1 MLKSIEN
8 LIRIYYNLLQT
19 NYRRD
24 FVLHLCIFSEM
35 LLKITF
41 ICSIMHICGNIDNL
55 IGKGEEMRLRKRV
68 HSAFIAT
75 VLTCSLVVTPVFA
88 EPDTLE
94 SLQQEQENLK
104 NQKEAAQNELNSL
117 QSDLD
122 TIVTKLADLED
133 QLIAKGEEIIQI
145 KADLEAAEEKRQE
158 QYDAMKLRI
167 KYMYEAGTGSA
178 TMEKVMTSGDISS
191 MLTQAEYS
199 QQVHDYDREQLQ
211 EYANTVQEIEDLQA
225 KSEQELADLEDLE
238 SEYQQQEENLNS
250 MISSKSDEVS
260 NLDGMLQ
267 EAARKIQEEKD
278 RQEAEAERQRQLEEQ
293 QRQQAQNE
301 PVSGGSGGQSGG
313 GGSTSSGSDDS
324 YDAVTGNAIVDR
336 AYSKIGLWYEWG
348 ACGPNTFDC
357 SGLVSYALTGS
368 YSRLG
373 TTYTFM
379 GWTRV
384 SNPQP
389 GDVCTSWTHCGIYIG
404 NGQMIH
410 APHTGAQITIGSVP
424 SNMIYVRY

>member
-1 MLKSIEN
+1 MQN
-8 LIRIYYNLLQT
+8 D
-19 NYRRD
+19 RRRED
-24 FVLHLCIFSEM
+24 PQICFFFDM
-35 LLKITF
+35 LLKNMLL
-41 ICSIMHICGNIDNL
+41 CCIMRMCGDIDNI

-75 VLTCSLVVTPVFA
+75 VLTCSLAVTPVLA
-88 EPDTLE
+88 APDTLE
-94 SLQQEQENLK
+94 SLQQEQEDLK
-104 NQKEAAQNELNSL
+104 NQKAAAQSELNSL

-122 TIVTKLADLED
+122 AIVTKLADLED

-250 MISSKSDEVS
+250 MIASKSDEVS

-293 QRQQAQNE
+293 QRQQAAAQNNNTG
-301 PVSGGSGGQSGG
+301 GGSNNTG
-313 GGSTSSGSDDS
+313 GGSTSSASNDS

-336 AYSKIGLWYEWG
+336 AYSKMGLWYEWG

-368 YSRLG
+368 YTRLG

-410 APHTGAQITIGSVP
+410 APHTGAQITIGPVP

>member
-1 MLKSIEN
+1 M
-8 LIRIYYNLLQT
+8 R
-19 NYRRD
+19 
-24 FVLHLCIFSEM
+24 IFSEI
-35 LLKITF
+35 LLKNNLF
-41 ICSIMHICGNIDNL
+41 WCIMHICGDIDNK

-68 HSAFIAT
+68 HSAVIAT
-75 VLTCSLVVTPVFA
+75 VLTCSMAVTPVFA

-94 SLQQEQENLK
+94 SLQEEQENLQ

-178 TMEKVMTSGDISS
+178 TMEKVMSSGDISS
-191 MLTQAEYS
+191 MLTQAEYT

-250 MISSKSDEVS
+250 MISSKSDEIS

-293 QRQQAQNE
+293 RRQQAAQQQSNNTTTNT
-301 PVSGGSGGQSGG
+301 SDTTDSNTSSNDSSGG
-313 GGSTSSGSDDS
+313 GSSEPS
-324 YDAVTGNAIVDR
+324 YSPVTGNAIVDR
-336 AYSKIGLWYEWG
+336 AYSKIGCWYEWG
-348 ACGPNTFDC
+348 AVGPNTFDC

-389 GDVCTSWTHCGIYIG
+389 GDVCTSSTHCGIYIG

-410 APHTGAQITIGSVP
+410 APHTGAQVTVGPVP

>member
-1 MLKSIEN
+1 MQN
-8 LIRIYYNLLQT
+8 D
-19 NYRRD
+19 RRRED
-24 FVLHLCIFSEM
+24 PQICIFFDM
-35 LLKITF
+35 LLKNMLL
-41 ICSIMHICGNIDNL
+41 CCIMRMCGDIDNI

-75 VLTCSLVVTPVFA
+75 VLTCSLAVTPVLA
-88 EPDTLE
+88 APDTLE
-94 SLQQEQENLK
+94 SLQQEQEDLK
-104 NQKEAAQNELNSL
+104 NQKAAAQSELNSL

-122 TIVTKLADLED
+122 AIVTKLADLED

-167 KYMYEAGTGSA
+167 KYMYEAGTGTA
-178 TMEKVMTSGDISS
+178 TMEKVMSSGDISG

-199 QQVHDYDREQLQ
+199 QQVHEYDRDQLE

-225 KSEQELADLEDLE
+225 KSEQELADLEELE
-238 SEYQQQEENLNS
+238 GEYQQQEENLNS
-250 MISSKSDEVS
+250 MIASKSDEVS

-293 QRQQAQNE
+293 QRQQAAAQNNNTG
-301 PVSGGSGGQSGG
+301 GGSNNTG
-313 GGSTSSGSDDS
+313 GGSTSSASNDS

-336 AYSKIGLWYEWG
+336 AYSKMGLWYEWG

-368 YSRLG
+368 YTRLG

-410 APHTGAQITIGSVP
+410 APHTGAQITIGPVP

>member
-1 MLKSIEN
+1 MQN
-8 LIRIYYNLLQT
+8 D
-19 NYRRD
+19 RRRED
-24 FVLHLCIFSEM
+24 PQICIFFDM
-35 LLKITF
+35 LLKNMLL
-41 ICSIMHICGNIDNL
+41 CCIMHMCGDIDNI

-75 VLTCSLVVTPVFA
+75 VLTCSLAVTPVLA
-88 EPDTLE
+88 APDTLE
-94 SLQQEQENLK
+94 SLQQEQEDLK
-104 NQKEAAQNELNSL
+104 NQKAAAQSELNSL

-133 QLIAKGEEIIQI
+133 QLIAKGEEINQI

-301 PVSGGSGGQSGG
+301 PVSGGSGG

>member
-1 MLKSIEN
+1 
-8 LIRIYYNLLQT
+8 
-19 NYRRD
+19 
-24 FVLHLCIFSEM
+24 
-35 LLKITF
+35 
-41 ICSIMHICGNIDNL
+41 MHICGDIDNI
-55 IGKGEEMRLRKRV
+55 IGKGEKMGFKRV

-75 VLTCSLVVTPVFA
+75 VLTCSLAVTPVFA

-94 SLQQEQENLK
+94 SLQNKQEDLQ
-104 NQKEAAQNELNSL
+104 NQKAAAQDELNSL
-117 QSDLD
+117 QSELN
-122 TIVTKLADLED
+122 TIMEKTAELED
-133 QLIAKGEEIIQI
+133 QLIAKGEEIIQA
-145 KADLEAAEEKRQE
+145 KEDLKVAEEKRDE

-167 KYMYEAGTGSA
+167 KYMYETGSGTA

-199 QQVHDYDREQLQ
+199 QQVHEYDREQLQ
-211 EYANTVQEIEDLQA
+211 EYADTVQEIEDLQD
-225 KSEQELADLEDLE
+225 KLETEMTNLEDLE
-238 SEYQQQEENLNS
+238 AEYQKQQEELNTT
-250 MISSKSDEVS
+250 ISTKQDEVS
-260 NLDGMLQ
+260 DLDSMIQ
-267 EAARKIQEEKD
+267 EAARKVQEEKD

-293 QRQQAQNE
+293 QRQQEAAAQTGSTGGGTSTGGGSSN
-301 PVSGGSGGQSGG
+301 VSNSGGSSGG
-313 GGSTSSGSDDS
+313 ADTS

-336 AYSKIGLWYEWG
+336 AYSKIGCWYEWG
-348 ACGPNTFDC
+348 AVGPNTFDC

-389 GDVCTSWTHCGIYIG
+389 GDICTSSTHCGIYIG
-404 NGQMIH
+404 GGQMIH
-410 APHTGAQITIGSVP
+410 APHTGAQVTIGPVP

>member
-1 MLKSIEN
+1 
-8 LIRIYYNLLQT
+8 
-19 NYRRD
+19 
-24 FVLHLCIFSEM
+24 
-35 LLKITF
+35 
-41 ICSIMHICGNIDNL
+41 MHICGDIDNI

-75 VLTCSLVVTPVFA
+75 VLTCSLAVTPVFA
-88 EPDTLE
+88 APDTLE
-94 SLQQEQENLK
+94 SLQQEQENLQ
-104 NQKEAAQNELNSL
+104 NQKEAAQSELNSL

-133 QLIAKGEEIIQI
+133 QLIAKGEEIIKI

-167 KYMYEAGTGSA
+167 KYMYEAGTGTA

-199 QQVHDYDREQLQ
+199 QQVHEYDREQLQ
-211 EYANTVQEIEDLQA
+211 EYANTVQEIADLQA

-238 SEYQQQEENLNS
+238 GEYQQQEEDLNS
-250 MISSKSDEVS
+250 MISSKADEVS
-260 NLDGMLQ
+260 DLDGMIQ
-267 EAARKIQEEKD
+267 EAARKVQEEKD

-293 QRQQAQNE
+293 QRQQAVAAAQQSNNN
-301 PVSGGSGGQSGG
+301 SGGGTSTGGGGSTG
-313 GGSTSSGSDDS
+313 GGSTSSGGSDNS
-324 YDAVTGNAIVDR
+324 YNAVTGNAIVDR
-336 AYSKIGLWYEWG
+336 AYSKIGCWYEWG
-348 ACGPNTFDC
+348 AVGPNTFDC

-373 TTYTFM
+373 TTYTFL

-389 GDVCTSWTHCGIYIG
+389 GDVCTSSTHCGIYIG

-410 APHTGAQITIGSVP
+410 APHTGAQVTIGSVP

>member
-1 MLKSIEN
+1 
-8 LIRIYYNLLQT
+8 
-19 NYRRD
+19 
-24 FVLHLCIFSEM
+24 
-35 LLKITF
+35 
-41 ICSIMHICGNIDNL
+41 
-55 IGKGEEMRLRKRV
+55 MRLRKRV

-75 VLTCSLVVTPVFA
+75 VLTCSLAVTPVLA
-88 EPDTLE
+88 APDTLE
-94 SLQQEQENLK
+94 SLQQEQEDLK
-104 NQKEAAQNELNSL
+104 NQKDAAQSELNSL

-133 QLIAKGEEIIQI
+133 QLIAKGEEIIKI

-167 KYMYEAGTGSA
+167 KYMYEAGSGTA
-178 TMEKVMTSGDISS
+178 TMEKVITSGDISG

-199 QQVHDYDREQLQ
+199 QQVHEYDREQLK
-211 EYANTVQEIEDLQA
+211 EYADTVQEIEDLQA
-225 KSEQELADLEDLE
+225 KSEQELADLEELE
-238 SEYQQQEENLNS
+238 GEYQQQEENLNS
-250 MISSKSDEVS
+250 MIASKADEVS

-293 QRQQAQNE
+293 QRQQAAAQNNNNNTG
-301 PVSGGSGGQSGG
+301 GGSGNTG
-313 GGSTSSGSDDS
+313 GGSTSSASNDS

-368 YSRLG
+368 YTRLG

-410 APHTGAQITIGSVP
+410 APHTGAQITIGPVP

>member
-1 MLKSIEN
+1 MQN
-8 LIRIYYNLLQT
+8 D
-19 NYRRD
+19 RRRED
-24 FVLHLCIFSEM
+24 PQICIFFDM
-35 LLKITF
+35 LLKNMLL
-41 ICSIMHICGNIDNL
+41 CCIMRMCGDIDNI

-75 VLTCSLVVTPVFA
+75 VLTCSLAVTPVLA
-88 EPDTLE
+88 APDTLE
-94 SLQQEQENLK
+94 SLQQEQEDLK
-104 NQKEAAQNELNSL
+104 NQKAAAQSELNSL

-122 TIVTKLADLED
+122 AIVTKLADLED

-167 KYMYEAGTGSA
+167 KYMYEAGTGTA
-178 TMEKVMTSGDISS
+178 TMEKVMSSGDISG

-199 QQVHDYDREQLQ
+199 QQVHEYDRDQLE

-225 KSEQELADLEDLE
+225 KSEQELADLEELE
-238 SEYQQQEENLNS
+238 GEYQQQEENLNS
-250 MISSKSDEVS
+250 MIASKSDEVS

-293 QRQQAQNE
+293 QRQQAAAQNNNTG
-301 PVSGGSGGQSGG
+301 GGSNNTG
-313 GGSTSSGSDDS
+313 GGSTSSASNDS

-336 AYSKIGLWYEWG
+336 AYSKMGLWYEWG

-368 YSRLG
+368 YTRLG

-410 APHTGAQITIGSVP
+410 APHTGAQITIGPVP
-424 SNMIYVRY
+424 SNMIYIRY

>member
-1 MLKSIEN
+1 
-8 LIRIYYNLLQT
+8 
-19 NYRRD
+19 
-24 FVLHLCIFSEM
+24 
-35 LLKITF
+35 
-41 ICSIMHICGNIDNL
+41 MHICGDIDNI
-55 IGKGEEMRLRKRV
+55 IGKGEKMGFKKV

-75 VLTCSLVVTPVFA
+75 VLTCSLAVTPVFA

-94 SLQQEQENLK
+94 SLQNKQEDLQ
-104 NQKEAAQNELNSL
+104 NQKAAAQDELNSL
-117 QSDLD
+117 QSELN
-122 TIVTKLADLED
+122 TIMEKTAELED
-133 QLIAKGEEIIQI
+133 QLIAKGEEIIQA
-145 KADLEAAEEKRQE
+145 KEDLKVAEEKRDE

-167 KYMYEAGTGSA
+167 KYMYETGSGTA

-199 QQVHDYDREQLQ
+199 QQVHEYDREQLQ
-211 EYANTVQEIEDLQA
+211 EYADTVQEIEDLQD
-225 KSEQELADLEDLE
+225 KLETEMTNLEDLE
-238 SEYQQQEENLNS
+238 AEYQKQQEELNTT
-250 MISSKSDEVS
+250 ISTKQDEVS
-260 NLDGMLQ
+260 DLDSMIQ
-267 EAARKIQEEKD
+267 EAARKVQEEKD

-293 QRQQAQNE
+293 QRQQEAAAQTGNTGGGTSTGGGSSN
-301 PVSGGSGGQSGG
+301 VSNSGGSSGG
-313 GGSTSSGSDDS
+313 SDTS

-336 AYSKIGLWYEWG
+336 AYSKIGCWYEWG
-348 ACGPNTFDC
+348 AVGPNTFDC

-389 GDVCTSWTHCGIYIG
+389 GDICTSSTHCGIYIG
-404 NGQMIH
+404 GGQMIH
-410 APHTGAQITIGSVP
+410 APHTGAQVTIGPVP

>member
-1 MLKSIEN
+1 
-8 LIRIYYNLLQT
+8 
-19 NYRRD
+19 
-24 FVLHLCIFSEM
+24 
-35 LLKITF
+35 
-41 ICSIMHICGNIDNL
+41 MHICGDIDNI
-55 IGKGEEMRLRKRV
+55 IGKGEKMGFKKV

-75 VLTCSLVVTPVFA
+75 VLTCSLAVTPVFA

-94 SLQQEQENLK
+94 SLQNKQEDLQ
-104 NQKEAAQNELNSL
+104 NQKAAAQDELNSL
-117 QSDLD
+117 QSELN
-122 TIVTKLADLED
+122 TIMEKTAELED
-133 QLIAKGEEIIQI
+133 QLIAKGEEIIQA
-145 KADLEAAEEKRQE
+145 KEDLKVAEEKRDE

-167 KYMYEAGTGSA
+167 KYMYETGSGTA

-199 QQVHDYDREQLQ
+199 QQVHEYDREQLQ
-211 EYANTVQEIEDLQA
+211 EYADTVQEIEDLQD
-225 KSEQELADLEDLE
+225 KLETEMTNLEDLE
-238 SEYQQQEENLNS
+238 AEYQKQQEELNTT
-250 MISSKSDEVS
+250 ISTKQDEVS
-260 NLDGMLQ
+260 DLDSMIQ
-267 EAARKIQEEKD
+267 EAARKVQEEKD

-293 QRQQAQNE
+293 QRQQEAAAQTGNTGGGTSTGGGSSN
-301 PVSGGSGGQSGG
+301 VSNSGGSSGG
-313 GGSTSSGSDDS
+313 ADTS

-336 AYSKIGLWYEWG
+336 AYSKIGCWYEWG
-348 ACGPNTFDC
+348 AVGPNTFDC

-389 GDVCTSWTHCGIYIG
+389 GDICTSSTHCGIYIG
-404 NGQMIH
+404 GGQMIH
-410 APHTGAQITIGSVP
+410 APHTGAQVTIGPVP

>member
-1 MLKSIEN
+1 MTEEEKTHK
-8 LIRIYYNLLQT
+8 YAFFF
-19 NYRRD
+19 D
-24 FVLHLCIFSEM
+24 M
-35 LLKITF
+35 LLKNMLL
-41 ICSIMHICGNIDNL
+41 CCIMRMCGDIDNI

-75 VLTCSLVVTPVFA
+75 VLTCSLAVTPVLA
-88 EPDTLE
+88 APDTLE
-94 SLQQEQENLK
+94 SLQQEQEDLK
-104 NQKEAAQNELNSL
+104 NQKAAAQSELNSL

-122 TIVTKLADLED
+122 AIVTKLADLED

-211 EYANTVQEIEDLQA
+211 EYADTVQEIEDLQA

-293 QRQQAQNE
+293 QRQQAQ
-301 PVSGGSGGQSGG
+301 Q
-313 GGSTSSGSDDS
+313 
-324 YDAVTGNAIVDR
+324 
-336 AYSKIGLWYEWG
+336 
-348 ACGPNTFDC
+348 
-357 SGLVSYALTGS
+357 
-368 YSRLG
+368 
-373 TTYTFM
+373 
-379 GWTRV
+379 
-384 SNPQP
+384 
-389 GDVCTSWTHCGIYIG
+389 
-404 NGQMIH
+404 
-410 APHTGAQITIGSVP
+410 
-424 SNMIYVRY
+424 

>member
-1 MLKSIEN
+1 
-8 LIRIYYNLLQT
+8 
-19 NYRRD
+19 
-24 FVLHLCIFSEM
+24 
-35 LLKITF
+35 
-41 ICSIMHICGNIDNL
+41 
-55 IGKGEEMRLRKRV
+55 MRLRKRV
-68 HSAFIAT
+68 HSAVIAT
-75 VLTCSLVVTPVFA
+75 VLTCSMAVTPVFA

-94 SLQQEQENLK
+94 SLQEEQENLQ

-178 TMEKVMTSGDISS
+178 TMEKVMSSGDISS
-191 MLTQAEYS
+191 MLTQAEYT

-293 QRQQAQNE
+293 RRQQAAQQQSNNTTTNT
-301 PVSGGSGGQSGG
+301 SDTTDSNTSSNDSSGG
-313 GGSTSSGSDDS
+313 GSSEPS
-324 YDAVTGNAIVDR
+324 YSPVTGNAIVDR
-336 AYSKIGLWYEWG
+336 AYSKIGCWYEWG
-348 ACGPNTFDC
+348 AVGPNTFDC

-389 GDVCTSWTHCGIYIG
+389 GDVCTSSTHCGIYIG

-410 APHTGAQITIGSVP
+410 APHTGAQVTVGPVP